1 MSSVENSFKPILPSV
16 SPSALG
22 GNASSYQE
30 KINGGSAYGFLGK
43 EISPGKME
51 FAKVGGSK
59 HNRKSNKRNKR
70 NKRNNNRKTKNRKMK
85 NRK

>member
-43 EISPGKME
+43 EIAPGKME

-59 HNRKSNKRNKR
+59 RNRKNLKSRKLNSRKRRQYKSKRN
-70 NKRNNNRKTKNRKMK
+70 RK
-85 NRK
+85 